1 MKKILAVATI
11 VATLSG
17 CTSLTHIEQRELQV
31 LKGQG
36 VTVDRPVG
44 TWEKPAN
51 AGGAALLNLL
61 PGFGNFYLA
70 MGNAGDGDHYLYGAV
85 NLLLWPFSILW
96 GVPEAAVDAET
107 INERDMLY
115 YYKFD
120 PMGKKE
126 VKKAG
131 VSLSID

>member
-1 MKKILAVATI
+1 MRKILSLFVAI
-11 VATLSG
+11 ALSG
-17 CTSLTHIEQRELQV
+17 CTSLTHLEQRELQV

-44 TWEKPAN
+44 SWDKPASV
-51 AGGAALLNLL
+51 GGAALLNVL

-70 MGNAGDGDHYLYGAV
+70 MGNGGDGDHYLYGAI
-85 NLLLWPFSILW
+85 NLLLWPVSVLW
-96 GVPEAAVDAET
+96 GIPEAAVDAKT
-107 INERDMLY
+107 INQREMLY

-126 VKKAG
+126 IAKAG
-131 VSLSID
+131 ITLTVE